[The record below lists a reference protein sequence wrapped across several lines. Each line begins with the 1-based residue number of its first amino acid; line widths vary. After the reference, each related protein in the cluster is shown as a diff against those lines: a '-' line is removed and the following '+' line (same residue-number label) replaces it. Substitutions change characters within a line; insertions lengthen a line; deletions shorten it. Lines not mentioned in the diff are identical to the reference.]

1 MARIV
6 RQLPQTHH
14 ALLPHKKNL
23 QLLYRKLTACVIML
37 FQYIIGNNAQ
47 PCGTPRPLFSFLQEG
62 GMLKPNEQEKQTG
75 ARLRETGPHRKE
87 SGEYNR

>member
-1 MARIV
+1 MPGRRAR
-6 RQLPQTHH
+6 
-14 ALLPHKKNL
+14 
-23 QLLYRKLTACVIML
+23 
-37 FQYIIGNNAQ
+37 F
-47 PCGTPRPLFSFLQEG
+47 FSFLQEG